1 MVVKVQLKGLNIIKA
16 RGRWYVYFRD
26 GGALLL
32 KGFEGTR
39 DQLMARLSEPDI
51 LGIFNGRQ
59 KRDLNRVY
67 REGTLGSLVA
77 WFQNECP
84 KYEKLSDAT
93 KEDYGKAFAWLQ
105 PEFDCPLD
113 VITTWALYEV
123 RDRCAKEKKTRF
135 ADKMISALS
144 SMFTQAVKRGK
155 MPLNPCNGMD
165 KAHAADPNANR
176 EWLSAEWKF
185 ARENAP
191 LEVLIPMMIA
201 RYAGLRGQTIVKF
214 NRNQFEDHQL
224 TGKAVR
230 YTARKNKQAVFLPV
244 MQELQDF
251 VAELKVQRTDGLI
264 AVRDNGTAWVS
275 EKEMQT
281 RVSHWLRDRE
291 RAGMIGAGTTL
302 HGLRVSYA
310 AWWKRNGANDSEV
323 ADLIGDKSERWAG
336 TTRDTSRLRPISS
349 APSSG

>member
-39 DQLMARLSEPDI
+39 DQLMARLSVPDI
-51 LGIFNGRQ
+51 LGIYNGRRQ
-59 KRDLNRVY
+59 NRDLNRVY

-113 VITTWALYEV
+113 VITTPALYGV

-155 MPLNPCNGMD
+155 MERNPCLGMD
-165 KAHAADPNANR
+165 KAHQSDPNANR
-176 EWLSAEWKF
+176 EWLPAEWKF

-201 RYAGLRGQTIVKF
+201 RYVGLRGQTIVNF
-214 NRNQFEDHQL
+214 NRNQFEDHPL

-230 YTARKNKQAVFLPV
+230 YTARKNKQVVFLPV

-251 VAELKVQRTDGLI
+251 VAELKVKRTDGLI
-264 AVRDNGTAWVS
+264 AVRDGGTAWVS

-281 RVSHWLRDRE
+281 
-291 RAGMIGAGTTL
+291 A
-302 HGLRVSYA
+302 
-310 AWWKRNGANDSEV
+310 
-323 ADLIGDKSERWAG
+323 
-336 TTRDTSRLRPISS
+336 
-349 APSSG
+349 